1 MKIKLCE
8 NKNKSINRQLNGI
21 HLHQIYYLII
31 IAKAIEITLL
41 MLNSY
46 EKKKIIKKS
55 IQILIIIK
63 SEYGNYPEFPKARAL
78 QYNKERGQAYL
89 LCSGWVQELP
99 CRYGRHTRPTNR
111 IFYEDKLKSRIE
123 ILHTGFRLDL
133 VW

>member
-78 QYNKERGQAYL
+78 QYNKERGQTYL

-99 CRYGRHTRPTNR
+99 CRYGRHIRPTYR